1 MVLFSGE
8 QSILIFWEDKYPDR
22 GDDRVVL
29 IAEYCDSRIN
39 STGLY
44 WQQIAEK
51 LAINMRVTIVSVGV
65 HSDLVDIGCDIKTF
79 APQSV
84 FLSRFFPEKLHN
96 FFRLILASFST
107 SIQGANVIVGTNP
120 LFLPLLIPYLK
131 LARVKSLTLLCYDLF
146 PQNLMTQAGPI
157 FRFLLRALSKVYA
170 KAYKLCDNVVVVGR
184 DMKQE
189 VVEIGIPEKQIH
201 YIPNWGPR
209 NHQSCVNVKDD
220 VADQLRILFF
230 GNLGRFQAIPEL
242 LEQIIHVQRKDV
254 EFIFVGDGENRNK
267 IKEIAQQD
275 SRIKYLDGIPMSDR
289 DKIYQSAH
297 ISFVSVH
304 RGMKGLCVPSKSY
317 FALANQHPILALV
330 EKDSEIDIL
339 CEEFQCGWRID
350 IDRHDSLSA
359 ILDEIDK
366 QEYLSK
372 VRNIADISEDLLN
385 GTYSLTLIENLV
397 LGYADS

>member
-1 MVLFSGE
+1 
-8 QSILIFWEDKYPDR
+8 
-22 GDDRVVL
+22 
-29 IAEYCDSRIN
+29 
-39 STGLY
+39 
-44 WQQIAEK
+44 
-51 LAINMRVTIVSVGV
+51 
-65 HSDLVDIGCDIKTF
+65 
-79 APQSV
+79 
-84 FLSRFFPEKLHN
+84 
-96 FFRLILASFST
+96 
-107 SIQGANVIVGTNP
+107 
-120 LFLPLLIPYLK
+120 
-131 LARVKSLTLLCYDLF
+131 
-146 PQNLMTQAGPI
+146 
-157 FRFLLRALSKVYA
+157 
-170 KAYKLCDNVVVVGR
+170 
-184 DMKQE
+184 MKQE